1 MITMVQGINNMEINN
16 IVSRIIQKFSAKENF
31 LFGSYAYGNPH
42 ADSDID
48 LCIITNQD
56 GRKIDLLKQARRV
69 ISPVANKAV
78 DIVIYNENE
87 FYTRANLNT
96 TFEFQI
102 KNEGIKLY
110 EKSGHSQ

>member
-1 MITMVQGINNMEINN
+1 
-16 IVSRIIQKFSAKENF
+16 
-31 LFGSYAYGNPH
+31 
-42 ADSDID
+42 
-48 LCIITNQD
+48 IITNQD
-56 GRKIDLLKQARRV
+56 GRKIDLLRQARKV
-69 ISPVANKAV
+69 ISPVVKRAV

-87 FYTRANLNT
+87 FYTRASLNT

>member
-16 IVSRIIQKFSAKENF
+16 IVSRIIQNFPAKEIF
-31 LFGSYAYGNPH
+31 LFGSYAYGKPQ

-56 GRKIDLLKQARRV
+56 GRKIDLLRQARRV

-78 DIVIYNENE
+78 DILIYNENE

-110 EKSGHSQ
+110 EKS